1 MLSRENVGFEKRALK
16 RLRYFVMAKSMWKS
30 AKAEAVKRAL
40 AGKWFWKAVDLGCG
54 WGEYAD
60 VLRQH
65 CAYLIGVDHN
75 PLRLKIASESGLYD
89 ELHLADIRFY
99 ELPPDVDA
107 VFILDVIEHLEKS
120 EGLSLLQKLKGVPYI
135 MVTTPSKYFPIS
147 PSNGHR
153 SLWTREELENLGF
166 KIQETYSQEI
176 FTSLYG
182 HGILAI
188 KEKQVLPIQLP
199 ELPPSKIIFKEKKYE
214 KIYIF

>member
-1 MLSRENVGFEKRALK
+1 MLSRENVGYEKRALK
-16 RLRYFVMAKSMWKS
+16 RLRYFALLKGGWKS

-107 VFILDVIEHLEKS
+107 VFLLDVIEHLEKS
-120 EGLSLLQKLKGVPYI
+120 EGLSLLQKLKDIPYI
-135 MVTTPSKYFPIS
+135 MVTTPSKYFPLS
-147 PSNGHR
+147 SSNGHK
-153 SLWTREELENLGF
+153 SQWTREELEKLGF

-176 FTSLYG
+176 FSPLYG
-182 HGILAI
+182 YGILAV
-188 KEKQVLPIQLP
+188 KEKPPLTPLLLPI
-199 ELPPSKIIFKEKKYE
+199 PPKKEKPE